1 MEIAT
6 TFWMEPA
13 TQKPTD
19 NPVKALKS
27 ITNNKPAQL
36 NTCLPTCQWQE
47 HPNGI

>member
-27 ITNNKPAQL
+27 ITNNRPA
-36 NTCLPTCQWQE
+36 
-47 HPNGI
+47 